1 MTIRWSDWQL
11 GAAGIRWNDWQLG
24 AAGVYLAL
32 LTTNALMFW
41 RSLAFGV
48 AALLAILLLIR
59 TFRTAPLRFARA
71 PVAIMI
77 AFAFWCLWA
86 TASLTWS
93 VHPEY
98 SADQLRR
105 EVGWTLLAVLIFAVA
120 SRDARSWRRLVA
132 TALLC
137 FACLAALSGALM
149 LAGRGSW
156 DASEFHGGVGQWSTF
171 LVLVAPLMLTLL
183 AGAPAGFAN
192 GTRSL
197 LAALALMALLLA
209 SARASDNRMV
219 WVALAVVFA
228 TASLLGG
235 LRWHATLRKKPL
247 RWLLPIVCLL
257 FALGM
262 LFATAARDKAQQHFP
277 PETTV
282 AQTLAGDPR
291 IALWNHTIERLRER
305 PWLGFGFG
313 RAIIGD
319 ELREALHD
327 PLLAHAHN
335 VFVSQWL
342 QTGAIGFA
350 SFCALLATL
359 LWRYFAWVRSGDDAM
374 AVLGIVGVALV
385 AGFVVKNVTDDFF
398 FGSNA
403 KEFWAFNAM
412 LLGYGVR
419 ACGPQAARCN
429 PDDHH

>member
-1 MTIRWSDWQL
+1 VT
-11 GAAGIRWNDWQLG
+11 IRWNDWQLG
-24 AAGVYLAL
+24 AAGVYLVL
-32 LTTNALMFW
+32 MTTNALTFW

-48 AALLAILLLIR
+48 AALLAVLLLIR
-59 TFRTAPLRFARA
+59 TLHTAPLRVTRA
-71 PVAIMI
+71 PVAISI

-86 TASLTWS
+86 TASLAWS

-105 EVGWTLLAVLIFAVA
+105 EVGWTLIAVLIFAIA

-132 TALLC
+132 TALLS
-137 FACLAALSGALM
+137 FACLAALSGILM
-149 LAGRGSW
+149 LGAPGPW
-156 DASEFHGGVGQWSTF
+156 DASAYHGGVGQWSTF

-183 AGAPAGFAN
+183 AGAPVGFAN

-197 LAALALMALLLA
+197 LAALVLMVLLLA
-209 SARASDNRMV
+209 SARATENRMV

-228 TASLLGG
+228 VASLLGG

-247 RWLLPIVCLL
+247 RWLLPIVGLL

-262 LFATAARDKAQQHFP
+262 LFATAARDKAQLHFP
-277 PETTV
+277 PDTTV

-359 LWRYFAWVRSGDDAM
+359 LWRYFAWVRSDDDAT

-385 AGFVVKNVTDDFF
+385 AGFVVKNLTDDFF

-403 KEFWAFNAM
+403 KEFWTFNVM

-419 ACGPQAARCN
+419 AHRLAEKAPAA
-429 PDDHH
+429 PASG